1 MKSKKK
7 TQLFSPSNST
17 YDSGPDYGCFGKLS
31 VIKPSHGTYDID
43 RSIARVKIQGP
54 PGAPTPDLLQS
65 CCHGLSSSL
74 LSLISK
80 EEKKRDPGNKVGLVT
95 A

>member
-43 RSIARVKIQGP
+43 RSIARVKI
-54 PGAPTPDLLQS
+54 
-65 CCHGLSSSL
+65 
-74 LSLISK
+74 
-80 EEKKRDPGNKVGLVT
+80 
-95 A
+95 